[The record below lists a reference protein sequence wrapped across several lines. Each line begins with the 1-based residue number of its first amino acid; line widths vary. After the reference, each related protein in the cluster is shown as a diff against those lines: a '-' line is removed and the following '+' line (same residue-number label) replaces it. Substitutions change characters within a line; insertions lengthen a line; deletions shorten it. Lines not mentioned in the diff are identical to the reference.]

1 MRYSGEIARKWVGM
15 PALQFDGRLESD
27 QGACFI
33 RVPPQTLTAL
43 GEGKRV
49 PLKVTLNGYTYR
61 TTIAV
66 YGGKSYIGVRR
77 EVREAAG
84 VAAGDPLTV
93 GLEYDAGVRT
103 VDLPP
108 ALRAALEA
116 DGAIAAAFEKL
127 SYTRKKELIQWVTGA
142 KRAQTQRRRME
153 QAMGILRARP
163 GGR

>member
-1 MRYSGEIARKWVGM
+1 M
-15 PALQFDGRLESD
+15 PALHFDGRLETD

-33 RVPPQTLTAL
+33 RVPPPTLTAL

-49 PLKVTLNGYTYR
+49 PVKVTLNGYTYR

-77 EVREAAG
+77 EVLRAAG
-84 VAAGDPLTV
+84 VAAGDPLIV
-93 GLEYDAGVRT
+93 GLEYDAALRT
-103 VDLPP
+103 VDLPQT
-108 ALRAALEA
+108 LRAALEA
-116 DGAIAAAFEKL
+116 DAGMAAAFEKL